1 MSRILVYI
9 WAIFA
14 TEIDSIPYGI
24 FFTIT
29 SIFKIR
35 TSHNSSV
42 KKGFSRGDCFFF
54 FFFVLQLHWQ
64 AQKVYW
70 QGQAVSQRAARVL
83 GTIRSCQCN
92 HFTCKSQCFVLEK
105 TWQYL
110 LKEKSWNYLF
120 LRQCNPADVFIILY
134 QLSLNFWAV

>member
-35 TSHNSSV
+35 TSQNSSV
-42 KKGFSRGDCFFF
+42 KKGFSRGDCFVFF
-54 FFFVLQLHWQ
+54 FFRFT
-64 AQKVYW
+64 
-70 QGQAVSQRAARVL
+70 AAL
-83 GTIRSCQCN
+83 TGTKSLLTRSGSESES
-92 HFTCKSQCFVLEK
+92 CKGPG
-105 TWQYL
+105 YH
-110 LKEKSWNYLF
+110 
-120 LRQCNPADVFIILY
+120 
-134 QLSLNFWAV
+134 